1 MKKRILLLSVF
12 ALAIAS
18 CSKNDDKP
26 SPDVPNPNEKPQP
39 ESVSEGG
46 VFKPSVG
53 GPNEPNQVFIDL
65 SAKKEST
72 AKRDSW
78 DFGFYCGDDFRVI
91 LNNTVKMAAKQLE
104 TTNIDEVQT
113 EDPSVSV
120 GFNTFANLGYV
131 DSPWGEL
138 KSAQNTKGRQTAIAE
153 VSASEADNKVYLVN
167 MGFAVGT
174 TPPEKGAVKLDGD
187 TRGWKKVRITR
198 SGNDYV
204 IHYANLNDTTH
215 KSITIKK
222 DPAYNFVFVSLNQE
236 KIVDVQPEKTKW
248 DISFTGLTNYTAM
261 GPGKEITYYFAD
273 MVINN
278 LYGGVRVHKVIATE
292 ANKRDAE
299 YEAFNKSKANEI
311 DFNDSKLAHQL
322 GIGSSWR
329 KAGPQG
335 TVVSDNVFYIIKDA
349 NGNLYKLK
357 FLAITNDNGERGYPV
372 FEYALLK

>member
-39 ESVSEGG
+39 ESISEGG

-204 IHYANLNDTTH
+204 IHYANLNETLLT
-215 KSITIKK
+215 
-222 DPAYNFVFVSLNQE
+222 SL
-236 KIVDVQPEKTKW
+236 
-248 DISFTGLTNYTAM
+248 L
-261 GPGKEITYYFAD
+261 
-273 MVINN
+273 
-278 LYGGVRVHKVIATE
+278 
-292 ANKRDAE
+292 
-299 YEAFNKSKANEI
+299 
-311 DFNDSKLAHQL
+311 
-322 GIGSSWR
+322 
-329 KAGPQG
+329 
-335 TVVSDNVFYIIKDA
+335 
-349 NGNLYKLK
+349 
-357 FLAITNDNGERGYPV
+357 
-372 FEYALLK
+372 LLKKILLIILFS

>member
-91 LNNTVKMAAKQLE
+91 LNSTVKMAAKQLE
-104 TTNIDEVQT
+104 TTNIDEVQA

-131 DSPWGEL
+131 D
-138 KSAQNTKGRQTAIAE
+138 IAE

-187 TRGWKKVRITR
+187 ARGWKKVRITR

-215 KSITIKK
+215 KSITVKK

-236 KIVDVQPEKTKW
+236 KIVNVQPEKTKW

-261 GPGKEITYYFAD
+261 GPGQEITYYFAD

-278 LYGGVRVHKVIATE
+278 LYGGVRVHKVTTTE
-292 ANKRDAE
+292 ANKRDVE
-299 YEAFNKSKANEI
+299 YEAFNKTKANEI
-311 DFNDSKLAHQL
+311 DFNDNKLAHQL

-329 KAGPQG
+329 KAGPKG

-349 NGNLYKLK
+349 DGNLYKLK